1 MPSLKFQIINCP
13 KLKEARA
20 YNKQHMKMKE
30 KAHANNAKSPTQ
42 RMPTN
47 KTVSQYTDHA
57 ITYGEWCKITFGCK
71 DFTDCDQYIQT
82 YADHLVAQG
91 KSPDTIHTYLAGICF
106 VWDVPLKTIKK
117 PIRHAANNTKSR
129 GHKKSDRRKDTQRS
143 CSPRLYDFASVIC
156 LRRHD
161 YTALRQNNLVVDE
174 AGHLCVEICK
184 GKGGKYQ
191 LQRVPAGQEAFV
203 RSLFNGDAGKFV
215 FEKEEMGNKIDL
227 HHLRHMAALREYRYY
242 EHRIKNEDG
251 YREQLIAD
259 IKKRWNQYND
269 RPPQK
274 HEMEE
279 TYKMRGK
286 NRELAK
292 KLGFQYSFDRL
303 AILATSIF
311 HLSHWRNGVTV
322 RNYILAA
329 LVDEAMEQNENK
341 G

>member
-1 MPSLKFQIINCP
+1 MRRVCLVITW
-13 KLKEARA
+13 R
-20 YNKQHMKMKE
+20 
-30 KAHANNAKSPTQ
+30 NNEWWSICNQ
-42 RMPTN
+42 RYRLS
-47 KTVSQYTDHA
+47 KT
-57 ITYGEWCKITFGCK
+57 G
-71 DFTDCDQYIQT
+71 
-82 YADHLVAQG
+82 
-91 KSPDTIHTYLAGICF
+91 
-106 VWDVPLKTIKK
+106 
-117 PIRHAANNTKSR
+117 
-129 GHKKSDRRKDTQRS
+129 
-143 CSPRLYDFASVIC
+143 
-156 LRRHD
+156 
-161 YTALRQNNLVVDE
+161 LRQNNLVVDE
-174 AGHLCVEICK
+174 AGHLCVEIRK
-184 GKGGKYQ
+184 GKGGKHQ

-215 FEKEEMGNKIDL
+215 FEKGEMENKLDL

-274 HEMEE
+274 HEMEG

-286 NRELAK
+286 NRELSK